1 MANPRIVP
9 SALCLDSV
17 VYVLVL
23 IVNPYIMPLA
33 LCLDSVDLCFSVDS
47 ELVDCCAFGT
57 IIQVFLG

>member
-1 MANPRIVP
+1 MANPRSMP

-17 VYVLVL
+17 VFVLVL
-23 IVNPYIMPLA
+23 IVNPHIVPLA
-33 LCLDSVDLCFSVDS
+33 LCLNSVCLYFGIDS

>member
-33 LCLDSVDLCFSVDS
+33 LCLDSVDLCFGVRS
-47 ELVDCCAFGT
+47 EERRVGKECW
-57 IIQVFLG
+57 